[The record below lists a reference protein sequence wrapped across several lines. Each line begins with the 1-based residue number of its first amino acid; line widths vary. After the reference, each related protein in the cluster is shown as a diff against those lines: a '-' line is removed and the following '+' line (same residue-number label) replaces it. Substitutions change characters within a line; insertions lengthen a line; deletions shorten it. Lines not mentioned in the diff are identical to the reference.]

1 MNLFSSHKLA
11 RIISTVFVPP
21 SFTIIIFTIFAFQ
34 LESES
39 SKQAAT
45 ILIALVFGFIAPI
58 VLFLILRKKGKLADQ
73 DASIKEERTIP
84 FLIAIVF
91 YLIGLMLMIKYQLN
105 IISIA
110 FWFCYISNT
119 LITIFINKFWKISA
133 HAMGAAGPFAAIT
146 FVFGWLGLMIVAN
159 CNFSWM
165 GENRIK
171 MSYDFT
177 SCSWNIISIY
187 FSLFADVFNNEI
199 FLNCHFEGVFG
210 LRNLKNECFRISPFG
225 RNDIFKNRN
234 NYKWSE

>member
-21 SFTIIIFTIFAFQ
+21 SFTIIIYTLFAFQ
-34 LESES
+34 LESEP

-45 ILIALVFGFIAPI
+45 ILIALVFGFISPI

-119 LITIFINKFWKISA
+119 VITIFINKVWKISA
-133 HAMGAAGPFAAIT
+133 HAMGAAGPSSAMVFT
-146 FVFGWLGLMIVAN
+146 FGWIGILLLPIVILVGWA
-159 CNFSWM
+159 
-165 GENRIK
+165 RIELK
-171 MSYDFT
+171 CHT
-177 SCSWNIISIY
+177 ISQVVAGILLAFISVYLQMFLITKY
-187 FSLFADVFNNEI
+187 F
-199 FLNCHFEGVFG
+199 
-210 LRNLKNECFRISPFG
+210 
-225 RNDIFKNRN
+225 
-234 NYKWSE
+234 